1 MLPFPPAGAPTSLL
15 LLLVEHRGL
24 KPRRGLLH
32 LTSRVEFVLL
42 ALRLLELRGG
52 LLHLLLGG
60 LRVDRVHGL
69 EVVHQDGE
77 RVRVH
82 GGEAAHDD
90 QRHPLAVLLVAD
102 HARVQGGHHRGV
114 VGEDAQLAAGAGE
127 HHLAHG
133 QVDARALGGLEL
145 HLDPVG
151 RHRFPLLGEAG
162 DRAAEGLGRPGG
174 AHEGG
179 QVADE
184 QGCGRRGHHQ
194 PARGRRLRHLLLAC
208 GGRSRSRGQT
218 RTAAGA
224 KMP

>member
-1 MLPFPPAGAPTSLL
+1 MLPCSPAGLSGSLL
-15 LLLVEHRGL
+15 LVKHRGL
-24 KPRRGLLH
+24 QPRGGLLH
-32 LTSRVEFVLL
+32 VAGRVELVLL
-42 ALRLLELRGG
+42 ALRLREGRGR
-52 LLHLLLGG
+52 LVHRLLGF
-60 LRVDRVHGL
+60 LRVDRVDRL
-69 EVVHQDGE
+69 EVVDQDRE